1 MGLLDRRVAIVTGA
15 ARGQGRSHALA
26 LASEGATVVVTN
38 RANTRVKAAADLLV
52 EFDSEAPEW
61 AQLPLFLPAQQLM
74 GLYTGTKK
82 GLDPDRPRHLSRV
95 VVLEEQEAPE
105 APEHATI

>member
-1 MGLLDRRVAIVTGA
+1 LG
-15 ARGQGRSHALA
+15 
-26 LASEGATVVVTN
+26 GATVVVTN